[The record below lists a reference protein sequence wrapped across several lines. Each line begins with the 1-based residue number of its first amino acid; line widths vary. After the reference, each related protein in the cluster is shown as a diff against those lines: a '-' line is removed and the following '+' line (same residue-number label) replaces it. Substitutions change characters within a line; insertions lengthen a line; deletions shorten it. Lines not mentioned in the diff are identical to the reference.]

1 MVKKELTKKDLS
13 RSYSI
18 ATTRIHQLITEFYE
32 ELHDSKGEPKE
43 NPGVVANM
51 ISGIRIMINHELD
64 LIKDA
69 SYEYFEDRLDDKSKQ
84 EEILFDNRKSRRG
97 SL

>member
-1 MVKKELTKKDLS
+1 MVKKELTKQDLS

-32 ELHDSKGEPKE
+32 ELHDAKGDPKV

-64 LIKDA
+64 LVKDS
-69 SYEYFEDRLDDKSKQ
+69 SYEYFEANLDDKSKQ
-84 EEILFDNRKSRRG
+84 EEIFFNNWKG
-97 SL
+97 S